1 MAEGE
6 YIGLLDCDDILSP
19 NALYEMVKKL
29 NEDAEYDFIY
39 SDEDM
44 LTEDGKTRYNPVF
57 KTEWAPDT
65 FMSVMYTNHFSIFKR
80 SIAMEIGGYRVGYEG
95 SQDYDFVLRFTEKTR
110 KIGHVSK
117 ILYHWRSRAESV
129 ASNPETKMYAYEA
142 AMKAK
147 KDALPKG
154 KGRTYTVP
162 ERETRKEKAAP
173 STGSPKETRHGNT
186 VYFELG
192 IGTLVHSP
200 LYGNGKISEIGSG
213 RLTVAFDSGDQ
224 EFRYP
229 QAFADGEIAVITED

>member
-1 MAEGE
+1 MKPA
-6 YIGLLDCDDILSP
+6 P
-19 NALYEMVKKL
+19 VKKEEKDQQL
-29 NEDAEYDFIY
+29 LGLVVIDDVLGKGTASRI
-39 SDEDM
+39 
-44 LTEDGKTRYNPVF
+44 TERGTYV
-57 KTEWAPDT
+57 TYEAT
-65 FMSVMYTNHFSIFKR
+65 GEHVMYPTGLPQKLLHS
-80 SIAMEIGGYRVGYEG
+80 
-95 SQDYDFVLRFTEKTR
+95 
-110 KIGHVSK
+110 
-117 ILYHWRSRAESV
+117 
-129 ASNPETKMYAYEA
+129 ASPSTK
-142 AMKAK
+142 KAK

-162 ERETRKEKAAP
+162 EGETRKEKAAP

-229 QAFADGEIAVITED
+229 LSFADGEIAVITED